1 VLVGQGVLQAEAV
14 GVLQEFIS
22 MYKLPVT
29 TTLMALGAVDERNPR
44 SLKMLGMHGSYVAN
58 MAIQNCDLLLNFGS
72 RFDDRIIGNPTVFAP
87 KAAIVHVD
95 ILFKNISKT
104 IPTKFYRV
112 ESCKDVLAKLVSLGC
127 DPSVEVY
134 RTYQWW
140 KQIQRWR
147 QIGFTYPKKSALQG
161 RHVLATLN
169 AIIQADAHSY
179 TIVSDVGAHQMWAA
193 QFIQYHAPKIQFLT
207 SGGLGTMG
215 FALPASIGVKL
226 GAPGNRVICVCGDG
240 GFLMT
245 FQELVTAIENGI
257 GIKVLILNNNYQLM
271 VKLWQEKFYDGRILG
286 TKMNNPP
293 FEKVCQALGCRA
305 MRVEVG
311 DPLENI
317 LKMFVEYDGPI
328 VLNVI
333 TDSDES
339 VLPMVAP
346 GKGLDDML
354 LEGSS
359 SSNET
364 GDAPC

>member
-1 VLVGQGVLQAEAV
+1 
-14 GVLQEFIS
+14 
-22 MYKLPVT
+22 
-29 TTLMALGAVDERNPR
+29 
-44 SLKMLGMHGSYVAN
+44 
-58 MAIQNCDLLLNFGS
+58 
-72 RFDDRIIGNPTVFAP
+72 
-87 KAAIVHVD
+87 
-95 ILFKNISKT
+95 
-104 IPTKFYRV
+104 
-112 ESCKDVLAKLVSLGC
+112 
-127 DPSVEVY
+127 
-134 RTYQWW
+134 
-140 KQIQRWR
+140 
-147 QIGFTYPKKSALQG
+147 
-161 RHVLATLN
+161 
-169 AIIQADAHSY
+169 
-179 TIVSDVGAHQMWAA
+179 
-193 QFIQYHAPKIQFLT
+193 
-207 SGGLGTMG
+207 
-215 FALPASIGVKL
+215 
-226 GAPGNRVICVCGDG
+226 
-240 GFLMT
+240 MT

-271 VKLWQEKFYDGRILG
+271 VKLWQEKFYDGRLIG

-354 LEGSS
+354 LEGSA